1 MNLSKKVGLV
11 AGPMFAALIFVFF
24 RPDGLPIHATYVAAF
39 ATWMAIWWATEAT
52 NVAIT
57 AFLPLLIFPLFG
69 IATMAETAKS
79 YSHPIVYLFMGGFI
93 MALTIEKSGLHQ
105 RAALRVFQIVGVNAK
120 AIVGGFMI
128 AAALL
133 SMWISN
139 TSTALMMLPIATSVV
154 YVVRETMNELSKK
167 QIENFELSIF
177 LGLAYGATMGGVATL
192 VGTPPNAF
200 MAGFMQSTYGTE
212 IDFARWMIIGIPLTI
227 IMLPIIWVVL
237 VKILYPVD
245 FVASERTT
253 MHLNAKREELGKPST
268 AEKRTGILFLLLVA
282 GWMLRKPLANL
293 TGAAE
298 LTDAAVA
305 MMAGV
310 LAFLIPSGRND
321 EALLVWDDTKRL
333 PWGVLIL
340 FGGGLA
346 LANGMTSS
354 ELTLWLGRQLAP
366 LGDIHIAVL
375 IIAACAL
382 VIFLTELTSNLAT
395 TATFLP
401 VMAALA
407 VQTGHNPLIFV
418 IPVTLAASFAFML
431 PVATPPNAVVFSSG
445 RVPIPKMMRAGI
457 VLNLLGV
464 VVLTIV
470 ALTLVP
476 KVFG

>member
-1 MNLSKKVGLV
+1 
-11 AGPMFAALIFVFF
+11 
-24 RPDGLPIHATYVAAF
+24 
-39 ATWMAIWWATEAT
+39 
-52 NVAIT
+52 
-57 AFLPLLIFPLFG
+57 
-69 IATMAETAKS
+69 
-79 YSHPIVYLFMGGFI
+79 
-93 MALTIEKSGLHQ
+93 
-105 RAALRVFQIVGVNAK
+105 
-120 AIVGGFMI
+120 
-128 AAALL
+128 
-133 SMWISN
+133 
-139 TSTALMMLPIATSVV
+139 
-154 YVVRETMNELSKK
+154 
-167 QIENFELSIF
+167 
-177 LGLAYGATMGGVATL
+177 
-192 VGTPPNAF
+192 
-200 MAGFMQSTYGTE
+200 MQSTYGTE
-212 IDFARWMIIGIPLTI
+212 VDFARWMIIGIPLTI

-253 MHLNAKREELGKPST
+253 SHLNAKREELGKPST
-268 AEKRTGILFLLLVA
+268 AEKRTGLLFVLLVA
-282 GWMLRKPLANL
+282 GWMLRKPLADL

-298 LTDAAVA
+298 LSDAAVA

-310 LAFLIPSGRND
+310 LAFLIPSGRTG

-366 LGDIHIAVL
+366 LGEIHIAVL
-375 IIAACAL
+375 IIASCAL